1 MEHNNLYDFN
11 EKGYLFLNNVYS
23 LDTVEQF
30 NKEVIEFMKN
40 NDIYIHLQKRNDV
53 VEDTYFVNNT
63 YTSLDNY
70 KKMQY
75 YYLPVIDNR
84 GGHNRSTDVGMID
97 FYNAEKLFPTIQNL
111 FNVNVLSSILFKITG
126 SKWKLLRTNIQ
137 ICSNV
142 HNPNSFHFENID
154 KCIKISIYL
163 SDIISEECGAPVY
176 IENTH
181 IIKNNIKNDHI
192 KTFLGKKGDI
202 LISFQN
208 GLHRK
213 LPQKN
218 YSAGFLVFNFIPV

>member
-1 MEHNNLYDFN
+1 MITNNYDFN

-23 LDTVEQF
+23 LENIEEL
-30 NKEVIEFMKN
+30 NKSINEFIKQN
-40 NDIYIHLQKRNDV
+40 NIYIHLTRRYDV
-53 VEDTYFVNNT
+53 TEDTFFINNT

-97 FYNAEKLFPTIQNL
+97 FYNAEKLFPNIKNI
-111 FNVNVLSSILFKITG
+111 FNIDVILSILFKITG
-126 SKWKLLRTNIQ
+126 IKWKLLRINIQ

-142 HNPNSFHFENID
+142 INPNSFHFENID
-154 KCIKISIYL
+154 KCIKVSIYL
-163 SDIISEECGAPVY
+163 SDIINEDCGAPVY

-181 IIKNNIKNDHI
+181 IIKNNIKNENI
-192 KTFLGKKGDI
+192 KTFLGKKGDM

-208 GLHRK
+208 GIHK
-213 LPQKN
+213 KMPQKN
-218 YSAGFLVFNFIPV
+218 YNAGFLVFNFIPF

>member
-1 MEHNNLYDFN
+1 MEHKSVYDFN
-11 EKGYLFLNNVYS
+11 EKGYLFLNSVYS
-23 LDTVEQF
+23 LDIIEEF
-30 NKEVIEFMKN
+30 NKEIIEFMKN
-40 NDIYIHLQKRNDV
+40 NNIYTHLQKRNDV
-53 VEDTYFVNNT
+53 IEDTFFINNT

-75 YYLPVIDNR
+75 YYLPVIDNK
-84 GGHNRSTDVGMID
+84 GSHNRITDVGMID
-97 FYNAEKLFPTIQNL
+97 FYNADKLFPNLQNK
-111 FNVNVLSSILFKITG
+111 FDINVLLSLLFKITG
-126 SKWKLLRTNIQ
+126 CKWKLLRTNIQ

-142 HNPNSFHFENID
+142 INPNSFHFENID
-154 KCIKISIYL
+154 KCIKVCIYL
-163 SDIISEECGAPVY
+163 SDIYNEDCGAPVY

-181 IIKNNIKNDHI
+181 NVKNNIKNNHI

-218 YSAGFLVFNFIPV
+218 YNAGFLVFNFIQF

>member
-1 MEHNNLYDFN
+1 
-11 EKGYLFLNNVYS
+11 
-23 LDTVEQF
+23 
-30 NKEVIEFMKN
+30 
-40 NDIYIHLQKRNDV
+40 
-53 VEDTYFVNNT
+53 
-63 YTSLDNY
+63 
-70 KKMQY
+70 MQY

-97 FYNAEKLFPTIQNL
+97 FYNAEKLFPNIKNL
-111 FNVNVLSSILFKITG
+111 FNINVLSSILFKITG
-126 SKWKLLRTNIQ
+126 TKWKLLRTNIQ

-142 HNPNSFHFENID
+142 INPNSFHFENID

-163 SDIISEECGAPVY
+163 SDIISEDCGAPVY

-218 YSAGFLVFNFIPV
+218 YTTGFLVFNFIPY

>member
-1 MEHNNLYDFN
+1 MITNNLYDFN

-23 LDTVEQF
+23 LENIEEI
-30 NKEVIEFMKN
+30 NKSINDFIKQN
-40 NDIYIHLQKRNDV
+40 NIYIHLTRRYDV
-53 VEDTYFVNNT
+53 TEDTFFVNNT

-97 FYNAEKLFPTIQNL
+97 FYNAEKLFPNIKNI
-111 FNVNVLSSILFKITG
+111 VNIDVILSILFKITG
-126 SKWKLLRTNIQ
+126 IKWKLLRINIQ

-142 HNPNSFHFENID
+142 INPNSFHFENID
-154 KCIKISIYL
+154 KCIKVSIYL
-163 SDIISEECGAPVY
+163 SDIINEDCGAPVY

-181 IIKNNIKNDHI
+181 IIKNNIKNENI
-192 KTFLGKKGDI
+192 KTFLGKKGDM

-208 GLHRK
+208 GIHRK
-213 LPQKN
+213 MPQKN
-218 YSAGFLVFNFIPV
+218 YNAGFLVFNFIHF